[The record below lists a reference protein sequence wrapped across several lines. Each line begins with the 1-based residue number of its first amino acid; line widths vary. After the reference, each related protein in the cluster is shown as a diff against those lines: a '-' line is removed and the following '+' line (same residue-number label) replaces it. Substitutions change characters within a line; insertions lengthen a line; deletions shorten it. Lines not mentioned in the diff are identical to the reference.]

1 LKGSVWVGTDNGI
14 GIFNCGD
21 IASDPCNAYLPI
33 VNNNGFNGYLF
44 QKETVNCISIDGANR
59 KWIGTNNGA
68 WLLSED
74 GLTIIHHFTK
84 SNSPLPS
91 DTIMQI
97 LIHPKSGEVFINTN
111 NQMVSYRGTATAG
124 KEVQNTIQIFPNPV
138 SSNYNGSIAIRGLV
152 NNAIVKITDISGRLL
167 YQTNAL
173 GGQALWNARTI
184 EGQKLASGIYLVF
197 VRDLTGNE
205 KAVGKIVIADGY

>member
-1 LKGSVWVGTDNGI
+1 
-14 GIFNCGD
+14 
-21 IASDPCNAYLPI
+21 
-33 VNNNGFNGYLF
+33 
-44 QKETVNCISIDGANR
+44 
-59 KWIGTNNGA
+59 
-68 WLLSED
+68 
-74 GLTIIHHFTK
+74 
-84 SNSPLPS
+84 
-91 DTIMQI
+91 
-97 LIHPKSGEVFINTN
+97 
-111 NQMVSYRGTATAG
+111 MVSYRGTATAG

-197 VRDLTGNE
+197 ARDLTGNE